1 MDAYARFLAL
11 SIDLTPVGFL
21 VDNNPLPYFCT
32 PKDAVILGRVGVDG
46 IHFCTVPDFG
56 EMVFAVSPM
65 NDIPDLVRP
74 VAKDFTDFLRLLLA
88 CGDTA
93 AIEQAW
99 MWSAEQFAAFVA
111 DNPPTADGRA
121 VLDTLA
127 EKMQLTPMEDPFA
140 YIRGLQATFDT
151 DQIPYTEEYYDTVG

>member
-1 MDAYARFLAL
+1 MDVYARFLAL

-21 VDNNPLPYFCT
+21 VDNDPLPYFCT

>member
-21 VDNNPLPYFCT
+21 VDNDPLPYFCT

-127 EKMQLTPMEDPFA
+127 EKMQLTPMEDPFT